1 MPETRECSQS
11 KSNFRQQNQFPF
23 LKRQILAAAKKK
35 KEHLGGFDSTGD
47 FFSCKFVTSF
57 AAAETKG
64 DFAVTKMILSL

>member
-35 KEHLGGFDSTGD
+35 KKNILEALTPQVT
-47 FFSCKFVTSF
+47 FS
-57 AAAETKG
+57 AANLLRVLRLQKRKAT
-64 DFAVTKMILSL
+64 LLLQR